1 MDKNDI
7 KKKINLI
14 MALDFQINKRGS
26 DFLLYTGVATS
37 VLQKYEKEFN
47 ALKEFQKDGED
58 FIIPRS
64 KLCDVLDVC
73 FDHFTEDSLM
83 RITKLLD
90 KNDDMRDK
98 INERSVSKR
107 KSSKDHKERREK
119 DEKERDRLKR
129 ERDDRERRE
138 RDERER
144 REMAE
149 REEREKE
156 LREQHEKELREQ
168 HEKELRE
175 QHEKELREQREK
187 ELREQREKELREEK
201 KKQYMRDLNYED
213 SSQKIELLKM
223 VSSIRV
229 QLTQLEKYVNQHF

>member
-14 MALDFQINKRGS
+14 MVLDFQMNKRGS
-26 DFLLYTGVATS
+26 DFVLHTGAPTS
-37 VLQKYEKEFN
+37 VLQTYQKEFN
-47 ALKEFQKDGED
+47 ALKEFPKDGDD

-83 RITKLLD
+83 RITRLLD

-107 KSSKDHKERREK
+107 KSTRDHKERKEKEEK
-119 DEKERDRLKR
+119 DRDRLKR

-149 REEREKE
+149 REEHEKQLREQQLRE
-156 LREQHEKELREQ
+156 QQLREQQLREQQLREQHE
-168 HEKELRE
+168 
-175 QHEKELREQREK
+175 
-187 ELREQREKELREEK
+187 REEK
-201 KKQYMRDLNYED
+201 KKLYMKDLNYEE
-213 SSQKIELLKM
+213 STQKTELLKM
-223 VSSIRV
+223 VSSIRS
-229 QLTQLEKYVNQHF
+229 QLDQLERYVNRVF